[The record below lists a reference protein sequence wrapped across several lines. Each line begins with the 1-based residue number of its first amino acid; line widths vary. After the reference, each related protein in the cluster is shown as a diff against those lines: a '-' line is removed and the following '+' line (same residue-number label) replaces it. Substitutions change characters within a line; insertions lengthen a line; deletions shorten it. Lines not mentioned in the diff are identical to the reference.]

1 MLPILI
7 TIGPFSLKTLNLF
20 LVLTLFVS
28 SFIFW
33 RFGRGEHYKED
44 QLFDAFLSS
53 FIAGLV
59 FARIVYVLINFQEY
73 GWNVLSWMNI
83 WADPG
88 FAILPGLLGASVYLF
103 RHATKQKWEQYAI
116 LDMWM
121 PAILGGAVVLELGL
135 FFDRPIQ
142 GLFGFSEWWASSHL
156 WLAVI
161 FGIIAWYAR
170 FSEFRYRTF
179 SWYKRKHQ
187 VAQTG
192 YVFGLGLVL
201 SGIALALAEVLI
213 YIQNITAI
221 SITSILGLSGVI
233 IGGLA
238 VWILRSGFFS
248 QFRSRKKPIAHA

>member
-1 MLPILI
+1 MLPTLI

-33 RFGRGEHYKED
+33 RFGKEEHYKED

-53 FIAGLV
+53 FVAGIIIARLAHV
-59 FARIVYVLINFQEY
+59 IIDFQTY

-83 WADPG
+83 WADPK
-88 FAILPGLLGASVYLF
+88 FAILPGLLGASIYLF
-103 RHATKQKWEQYAI
+103 RYASKQRWEQYAI

-142 GLFGFSEWWASSHL
+142 GLFGVSDWWASSHL

-201 SGIALALAEVLI
+201 SGLALALAEVLMH
-213 YIQNITAI
+213 IQNIREI
-221 SITSILGLSGVI
+221 SFTSAVGVSGVA
-233 IGGLA
+233 IGGLV
-238 VWILRSGFFS
+238 VWIIRSGFFS
-248 QFRSRKKPIAHA
+248 QFRSRKKSTAHA